1 MKFNLIALQLE
12 YMEMDSNSNMK
23 DKSDG
28 SCTQN
33 ISLSS
38 NGIIS
43 ALRSKL
49 NILKSSNFKIGGEDH
64 SEVSLDSCSNVNIL
78 GKYGCLTLEKISNTN
93 ISGNNNN
100 VKITRSSNIN
110 VRGDSNQVEL
120 SNISNHNLKPSSI
133 R

>member
-1 MKFNLIALQLE
+1 
-12 YMEMDSNSNMK
+12 MDSNSNIK

-28 SCTQN
+28 SCTKN

-49 NILKSSNFKIGGEDH
+49 NILKSSNFKVGGEDH
-64 SEVSLDSCSNVNIL
+64 SDVSIDSCSNVNVL
-78 GKYGCLTLEKISNTN
+78 GNKGCIKLEKISNTN

-100 VKITRSSNIN
+100 VKISLCANIN
-110 VRGDSNQVEL
+110 IRGDNNQVEL
-120 SNISNHNLKPSSI
+120 SKISNHNLKPSPV